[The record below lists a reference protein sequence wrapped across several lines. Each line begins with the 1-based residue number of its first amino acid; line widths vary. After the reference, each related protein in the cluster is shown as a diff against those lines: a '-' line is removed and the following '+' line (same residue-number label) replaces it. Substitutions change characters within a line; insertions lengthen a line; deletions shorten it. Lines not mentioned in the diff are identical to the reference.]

1 MNKRRRL
8 KDFSDISHTFTKRH
22 SGVSLAPYS
31 ERNLAFHVGDDESH
45 VLQNHAA
52 LACEMGYERERLVH
66 MNQIHS
72 ADVYVLKE
80 GDSFDT
86 KPTCDALV
94 TNIPQTPL
102 MVMVA
107 DCSPTLFFDPV
118 QKVIAVAHAGRA
130 GAFKNI
136 IAKTIEIMAC
146 EYGSK
151 AQDIVVSI
159 GPSIGECCYEVGEE
173 IAKEADG
180 LGLGYA
186 ITIREGRCHLDV
198 NAILLRQ
205 LLACEIKKESIEVQN
220 ICTCCNTQDYFS
232 YRGEGETGRFAGVIY
247 LR

>member
-1 MNKRRRL
+1 MNQNKRL
-8 KDFSDISHTFTKRH
+8 QDYLDIKYCFSKRH
-22 SGVSLAPYS
+22 EGFSLPPHATL
-31 ERNLAFHVGDDESH
+31 NLAFHVGDAENH

-107 DCSPTLFFDPV
+107 DCSPVLFFDPV
-118 QKVIAVAHAGRA
+118 QKVVAVAHAGRA

-136 IAKTIEIMAC
+136 VAKTLETMQREFHSHA
-146 EYGSK
+146 E
-151 AQDIVVSI
+151 DIVVAI
-159 GPSIGECCYEVGEE
+159 GPSIGVCCYEVGEE
-173 IAKEADG
+173 IATEVDD

-186 ITIREGRCHLDV
+186 ITTHEGRCYLDV
-198 NAILLRQ
+198 NAILLEQ
-205 LLACEIKKESIEVQN
+205 LLACEIKKEHIEVQN

-232 YRGEGETGRFAGVIY
+232 YRGEGQTGRFAGVIY